1 VIVNSSKGLR
11 QLGQQVVEGW
21 FSDKGNLASL
31 LHMREKNWLEEDGT
45 QEREKH
51 SSFRDSDEAAMSR

>member
-11 QLGQQVVEGW
+11 QLGQQVIEGW

-45 QEREKH
+45 QERETQQL
-51 SSFRDSDEAAMSR
+51 